1 MGVASW
7 SHGICALAHGV
18 LAVALFFGGQR
29 TRARQVLGLTVAL
42 IALWAAAVVID
53 ARLTFNADLDEWLE
67 MARTLG
73 IIAFTIYL
81 IRRSFPAQGLGIAL
95 EIALL
100 ALLLA
105 WSAALLTGGVVLG
118 AQAVD
123 LVRLSGAVFGLICL
137 ENLVRNT
144 NPERRWSIK
153 FGATGLGLIL
163 AYDLVLHLVAALYG
177 RVDADLWAARGLVDA
192 FAVPLLLVSAAR
204 NPNWSI
210 NLHVSRQVVFHSATA
225 FVAGLVILVVAL
237 GGYYIRATG
246 NTLGSFL
253 QIISVALAAIGSAL
267 IATSGTL
274 RSRLRNFIAQNFF
287 SYRYDYRQ
295 EWLRFI
301 STIAAGD
308 ELANLRVRAIEAIA
322 DIVDSPAGAVWL
334 VDDRSDQLAPA
345 GVWNIQRV
353 LGGMALS
360 AADLGELLGKGE
372 PIPAADFIAG
382 LTSPASELR
391 ETLREF
397 WIIVPLAHRSVSGFV
412 ALMPPRAPR
421 ELGWE
426 DFDLLK
432 TVGQQVAS
440 YLAEDAALRELVE
453 ARQLEDFNRRFA
465 FVVHDLKNMTSQLQL
480 LVRNA
485 DRHGD
490 NPEFQKD
497 LLATVRNAVDKM
509 TKLLE
514 QLSSKRLSESI
525 AVGASAGLNLDD
537 LLSELCSRWP
547 AGVISLNAGGEGL
560 TVRGDREKL
569 SAALSHVIQN
579 AVEATEGHGPVSLRL
594 LRRGEIAA
602 IEVEDRGK
610 GMDETFVRE
619 ELFRPFSS
627 TKSAGYGI
635 GAYQARELVRELG
648 GSLTVASR
656 LGQGTVVTI
665 SMPVVRP

>member
-18 LAVALFFGGQR
+18 LAVALFFGGRQ
-29 TRARQVLGLTVAL
+29 TRARQMLGLTVAL
-42 IALWAAAVVID
+42 IAVWAASVVFG
-53 ARLTFNADLDEWLE
+53 ARITFYADLDEWLE
-67 MARTLG
+67 MVRTLG
-73 IIAFTIYL
+73 IVGFTIFL
-81 IRRSFPAQGLGIAL
+81 IRRSFPAQGLGLAL
-95 EIALL
+95 EVALAAL
-100 ALLLA
+100 ALA
-105 WSAALLTGGVVLG
+105 WTFALFADGVVMG
-118 AQAVD
+118 AQAID

-163 AYDLVLHLVAALYG
+163 AYDLVLHLVAALFG
-177 RVDADLWAARGLVDA
+177 RADEDLWAARGVVDA

-225 FVAGLVILVVAL
+225 FVAGLIILVVAL

-253 QIISVALAAIGSAL
+253 QIISVSLAAIGAAL
-267 IATSGTL
+267 IATSGTV

-334 VDDRSDQLAPA
+334 VDDRADQLAPA
-345 GVWNIQRV
+345 GVWNIQHV
-353 LGGMALS
+353 LSGMALS
-360 AADLGELLGKGE
+360 AADLGELLSKGE
-372 PIPAADFIAG
+372 PITAAEFIVALPAPAAA
-382 LTSPASELR
+382 LR
-391 ETLREF
+391 DSLSGF

-412 ALMPPRAPR
+412 ALMAPRAPR

-497 LLATVRNAVDKM
+497 LLATVRNAVEKM

-514 QLSSKRLSESI
+514 QLSSKRLSEPI
-525 AVGASAGLNLDD
+525 AAGVSAGFDVHE

-547 AGVISLNAGGEGL
+547 AEIISVNAVGDGMV
-560 TVRGDREKL
+560 VRGDREKL

-579 AVEATEGHGPVSLRL
+579 AVEATDGQGPVELRL
-594 LRRGEIAA
+594 LRRGEVAA
-602 IEVEDRGK
+602 IEIEDRGK

-619 ELFRPFSS
+619 QLFKPFRS
-627 TKSAGYGI
+627 TKTAGYGI

-648 GSLTVASR
+648 GTLTVASR
-656 LGQGTVVTI
+656 VGKGTLVTI
-665 SMPVVRP
+665 SMPVMRP

>member
-7 SHGICALAHGV
+7 SHGICALAYGA
-18 LAVALFFGGQR
+18 LAAALFLGGPQ
-29 TRARQVLGLTVAL
+29 TRARQMLGLTVAL
-42 IALWAAAVVID
+42 IAAWAASVVVD
-53 ARLTFNADLDEWLE
+53 ARLTFNADLDEWMEL
-67 MARTLG
+67 ARTIG
-73 IIAFTIYL
+73 IIGFTIFL
-81 IRRSFPAQGLGIAL
+81 IRRSFPAQGLGVAFEAAL
-95 EIALL
+95 AVLALAWAAVLL
-100 ALLLA
+100 A
-105 WSAALLTGGVVLG
+105 GGVVFG
-118 AQAVD
+118 AQAID
-123 LVRLSGAVFGLICL
+123 LVRLSSAVFGLICL

-163 AYDLVLHLVAALYG
+163 AYDLVLHLVAALFG
-177 RVDADLWAARGLVDA
+177 RADVDLWAARGLVDA

-253 QIISVALAAIGSAL
+253 QIISVALAAIGAAL
-267 IATSGTL
+267 IVTSGTV

-345 GVWNIQRV
+345 GVWNIQHV

-372 PIPAADFIAG
+372 PITAKEFVAALPQSAAALHDSLSG
-382 LTSPASELR
+382 
-391 ETLREF
+391 F

-412 ALMPPRAPR
+412 ALMAPRAPR

-497 LLATVRNAVDKM
+497 LLATVRNAVEKM

-514 QLSSKRLSESI
+514 QLSSKRLSEPI
-525 AVGASAGLNLDD
+525 AAGVLAGVDLHD
-537 LLSELCSRWP
+537 LLSDLCSRWP
-547 AGVISLNAGGEGL
+547 SDIINMHAVGEGVV
-560 TVRGDREKL
+560 VRGDRDKL

-579 AVEATEGHGPVSLRL
+579 AVEATSGHGPVALRL
-594 LRRGEIAA
+594 LRRGEVAA
-602 IEVEDRGK
+602 MEIEDQGK
-610 GMDETFVRE
+610 GMDESFVRE
-619 ELFRPFSS
+619 ELFKPFRS
-627 TKSAGYGI
+627 TKTAGYGI

-648 GSLTVASR
+648 GTLTVASR
-656 LGQGTVVTI
+656 VGQGTLVTI
-665 SMPVVRP
+665 SMPVMRS

>member
-18 LAVALFFGGQR
+18 LAVALFFGSRQ
-29 TRARQVLGLTVAL
+29 TRARQMLGLTVAL
-42 IALWAAAVVID
+42 IAVWAASVVFD
-53 ARLTFNADLDEWLE
+53 ARITFYADLDEWLE

-73 IIAFTIYL
+73 IIGFTIFL
-81 IRRSFPAQGLGIAL
+81 IRRSFPAQGLGLAL
-95 EIALL
+95 EVALAAL
-100 ALLLA
+100 ALA
-105 WSAALLTGGVVLG
+105 WTFALFAGGVVMG
-118 AQAVD
+118 AQAID

-163 AYDLVLHLVAALYG
+163 AYDLVLHLVAALFG
-177 RVDADLWAARGLVDA
+177 RADEDLWAARGLVDA

-225 FVAGLVILVVAL
+225 FVAGLIILVVAL

-253 QIISVALAAIGSAL
+253 QIITVSLAAIGAAL
-267 IATSGTL
+267 IATSGTV

-334 VDDRSDQLAPA
+334 VDDRADQLAPA
-345 GVWNIQRV
+345 GVWNIQHV
-353 LGGMALS
+353 LSGMALS
-360 AADLGELLGKGE
+360 TADLGELLSKGE
-372 PIPAADFIAG
+372 PISATEFVAALPEA
-382 LTSPASELR
+382 AAALR
-391 ETLREF
+391 DSLSGF

-412 ALMPPRAPR
+412 ALMAPRAPR

-465 FVVHDLKNMTSQLQL
+465 FVVHDLKNMASQLQL

-497 LLATVRNAVDKM
+497 LLATVRNAVEKM

-514 QLSSKRLSESI
+514 QLSSKRLSEPI
-525 AVGASAGLNLDD
+525 AAGVSAGFDLHE
-537 LLSELCSRWP
+537 LLSEFCSRWP
-547 AGVISLNAGGEGL
+547 ADIISLNAVGDGMV
-560 TVRGDREKL
+560 VRGDREKL

-579 AVEATEGHGPVSLRL
+579 AVEATDGQGPVALRL
-594 LRRGEIAA
+594 LRRGEVAA
-602 IEVEDRGK
+602 IEIEDQGK

-619 ELFRPFSS
+619 QLFKPFRS
-627 TKSAGYGI
+627 TKTAGYGI
-635 GAYQARELVRELG
+635 GAYQARELVREFG
-648 GSLTVASR
+648 GTLTVASR
-656 LGQGTVVTI
+656 VGQGTLVTI

>member
-18 LAVALFFGGQR
+18 LAVALFFGGAQ
-29 TRARQVLGLTVAL
+29 TRARQILGITVAL
-42 IALWAAAVVID
+42 MAVWAASVVID
-53 ARLTFNADLDEWLE
+53 SRITFNADLDEWLE
-67 MARTLG
+67 MARTVA
-73 IIAFTIYL
+73 IIGFTIFL
-81 IRRSFPAQGLGIAL
+81 IRRSFPAQGLGQAF

-100 ALLLA
+100 VLTFA
-105 WSAALLTGGVVLG
+105 WSAVLVTGGVVLG
-118 AQAVD
+118 AQAID

-163 AYDLVLHLVAALYG
+163 AYDLVLHLVAALFG
-177 RVDADLWAARGLVDA
+177 RADADLWAARGLVDA

-301 STIAAGD
+301 STIAAGG

-322 DIVDSPAGAVWL
+322 DIVDSPAGAIWL
-334 VDDRSDQLAPA
+334 VDDGADQLAPA

-353 LGGMALS
+353 LAGMAFS
-360 AADLGELLGKGE
+360 AADLGELLSKGE
-372 PIPAADFIAG
+372 PIPATEFIAG
-382 LTSPASELR
+382 LPQSAAELR
-391 ETLREF
+391 DSLSGF

-432 TVGQQVAS
+432 TIGQQVAS

-490 NPEFQKD
+490 NPAFQKD
-497 LLATVRNAVDKM
+497 LLATVRNAVEKM

-514 QLSSKRLSESI
+514 QLSSKRLSEPI
-525 AVGASAGLNLDD
+525 AIGVSTGLNLVE
-537 LLSELCSRWP
+537 LMSELCGRWP
-547 AGVISLNAGGEGL
+547 AEIINLNAAGESL
-560 TVRGDREKL
+560 VVRGDRDKL
-569 SAALSHVIQN
+569 AAALSHVIQN
-579 AVEATEGHGPVSLRL
+579 AVEATDGRGPVSLRV
-594 LRRGEIAA
+594 LRRGEVAA
-602 IEVEDRGK
+602 IEIEDRGK

-619 ELFRPFSS
+619 ELFKPFRS
-627 TKSAGYGI
+627 TKTAGYGI
-635 GAYQARELVRELG
+635 GAYQARELIRELG
-648 GSLTVASR
+648 GALTVASR
-656 LGQGTVVTI
+656 LGEGTVVTI
-665 SMPVVRP
+665 SMPLVRP